1 MGNSRKPTGVR
12 VATLVSVAAVA
23 VLTGACGSSVS
34 GNGKAGEI
42 DIRTLDIGRYS
53 TDPREV
59 STVVS
64 PELGKLLEGA
74 RMADAVA
81 LVSDI
86 DPIFEYASAQIVKD
100 PQEAADALSLIET
113 PVIKPVLEKYGM
125 IVGFGVSG
133 LDGPL
138 EQFELGR
145 SSNFVM
151 VVNRFPSDDVARQA
165 AVEIDAADF
174 AVSPDNAGVPI
185 PRHPDAKAHWRP
197 GHQSIGA
204 TQAHGPFVISIF
216 TVTPTPNLDELSE
229 RVAKILDTEIP
240 LLDKFSPTPVDKL
253 TSLPVDVDNL
263 ESKALVTP
271 GEAIEVGDFANF
283 GAHGGLHFQP
293 DKHYKDKLLQNAG
306 LERLVTDKGFPV
318 LFKVRDEKAATD
330 LVPLWNAAL
339 KDSLDGKDLAA
350 KTGIPGAQCVE
361 ADKAETPDAA
371 ASTDYICTFA
381 YQNFMVMVQSDDS
394 ADVARRAA
402 AQYSLLAKS

>member
-1 MGNSRKPTGVR
+1 MGISRKPTSVR
-12 VATLVSVAAVA
+12 VATLVSVAAAA

-34 GNGKAGEI
+34 GSAKAGDI
-42 DIRTLDIGRYS
+42 DIRTLDIGSYS
-53 TDPREV
+53 TDPREI
-59 STVVS
+59 STDVS

-81 LVSDI
+81 LVADI
-86 DPIFEYASAQIVKD
+86 DPKFEYSSAQIVKD

-138 EQFELGR
+138 EEFELGQ

-174 AVSPDNAGVPI
+174 AVTADNVGVPI

-204 TQAHGPFVISIF
+204 TQAHGPFVVSVF
-216 TVTPTPNLDELSE
+216 AVTPTPNLDELSE
-229 RVAKILDTEIP
+229 RVAKILDIEVP
-240 LLDKFSPTPVDKL
+240 LLDKFTPTPVDKL
-253 TSLPVDVDNL
+253 TTLPVDVDDL
-263 ESKALVTP
+263 ESKVLVTP
-271 GEAIEVGDFANF
+271 GADLEVGEYSNF

-306 LERLVTDKGFPV
+306 LERLVTDNGFPA
-318 LFKVRDEKAATD
+318 LFMVRDEKAATD

-339 KDSLDGKDLAA
+339 KDSLDGKDFAA
-350 KTGIPGAQCVE
+350 KTGIPGALCVQ
-361 ADKAETPDAA
+361 ADKAETSDAA
-371 ASTDYICTFA
+371 AETDYICTFA
-381 YQNFMVMVQSDDS
+381 YQNYMAMVQSDDA
-394 ADVARRAA
+394 ADVARRVA

>member
-1 MGNSRKPTGVR
+1 MGISRKPAGVR

-34 GNGKAGEI
+34 GSGKAGEI
-42 DIRTLDIGRYS
+42 DIRTLDIGSYS

-86 DPIFEYASAQIVKD
+86 DPIFEYASQEIVKD

-138 EQFELGR
+138 DQFELGR

-216 TVTPTPNLDELSE
+216 TVTPTPNLEELSE
-229 RVAKILDTEIP
+229 RVAKILDIEIP
-240 LLDKFSPTPVDKL
+240 LLDKFTPTLVDKL
-253 TSLPVDVDNL
+253 TTLPVDVDNL
-263 ESKALVTP
+263 ESKVLVTP
-271 GEAIEVGDFANF
+271 GVPVEVGDFATF

-306 LERLVTDKGFPV
+306 LERLVTDKGFPA

-330 LVPLWNAAL
+330 LVPLWSAAL
-339 KDSLDGKDLAA
+339 KDSADGKDLQA
-350 KTGIPGAQCVE
+350 KTGIPGALCIE
-361 ADKAETPDAA
+361 ANVSATSDSAAE
-371 ASTDYICTFA
+371 TDYICTFA
-381 YQNFMVMVQSDDS
+381 YQNFMVMVRSDD
-394 ADVARRAA
+394 AGDVARRAA
-402 AQYSLLAKS
+402 AQYALLAKS

>member
-1 MGNSRKPTGVR
+1 MGISRKPTSVR

-23 VLTGACGSSVS
+23 VLTGACGSSVA
-34 GNGKAGEI
+34 GNAKAGEI

-53 TDPREV
+53 TDPREI
-59 STVVS
+59 STDVS
-64 PELGKLLEGA
+64 PELGRLLEGA
-74 RMADAVA
+74 RMGDAVA
-81 LVSDI
+81 LVADI
-86 DPIFEYASAQIVKD
+86 DPKFEYSSAQIVKD

-174 AVSPDNAGVPI
+174 AVSADNAGVPI

-204 TQAHGPFVISIF
+204 TQARGPFVISVF
-216 TVTPTPNLDELSE
+216 AVTPTPNLDELSE
-229 RVAKILDTEIP
+229 RVAKILDTEVA
-240 LLDKFSPTPVDKL
+240 LLDKFTPTPVDKL
-253 TSLPVDVDNL
+253 TTLPVDEDNL
-263 ESKALVTP
+263 VSKVLVTP
-271 GEAIEVGDFANF
+271 GEEIGVGDYANF
-283 GAHGGLHFQP
+283 GPHAGLHFQP
-293 DKHYKDKLLQNAG
+293 DKHYKDRLLQNAG
-306 LERLVTDKGFPV
+306 LERLASYQGFPA
-318 LFKVRDEKAATD
+318 LFRVRDANAATD
-330 LVPLWNAAL
+330 LVPLWTAAV
-339 KDSLDGKDLAA
+339 KDSLDGKDLEA
-350 KTGIPGAQCVE
+350 KTDVPGTQCVE
-361 ADKAETPDAA
+361 SDKPETEDAA
-371 ASTDYICTFA
+371 AETVFICTFA
-381 YQNFMVMVQSDDS
+381 YQNYMAMVQSDTAD
-394 ADVARRAA
+394 DVARRVA